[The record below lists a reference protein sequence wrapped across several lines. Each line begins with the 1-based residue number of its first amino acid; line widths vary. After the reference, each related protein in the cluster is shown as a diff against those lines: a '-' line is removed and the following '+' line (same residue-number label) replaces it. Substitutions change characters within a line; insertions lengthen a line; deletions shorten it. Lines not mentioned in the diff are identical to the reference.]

1 MSMNLQQRGS
11 SSSHVMSC
19 MTPPHSPE
27 SDPHLGSG
35 VTASPEAR
43 SQAVSVIR
51 HTSDADRAPL
61 RSPADPPSAPAAVL
75 QMLPV
80 TASSSPPPASLLF
93 VAKSSVVVILP
104 PKQTVTVPPVGL
116 KFTAIAPAPAR
127 DPSTVTPASGAV
139 PSRPRDHICTHPDCG
154 KTYFKSSHLK
164 AHLRTHT
171 GEKPFRC
178 CWDGCLRRFARS
190 DELSR
195 HRRSHTGEKR
205 FSCPVCH
212 SRFVRSDHLAKHTRR
227 HLTARRTPVW
237 QKEVYRL
244 NSISAV
250 CHLQP
255 LAPKTQ
261 S

>member
-11 SSSHVMSC
+11 SSSHMSC
-19 MTPPHSPE
+19 MTPPYSPE

-104 PKQTVTVPPVGL
+104 PKQTVTAPPVGL

-171 GEKPFRC
+171 VRSRSGAAGTAAYGGLPDLMNCPVTGAHTQERSVSPA
-178 CWDGCLRRFARS
+178 RFA
-190 DELSR
+190 
-195 HRRSHTGEKR
+195 
-205 FSCPVCH
+205 
-212 SRFVRSDHLAKHTRR
+212 
-227 HLTARRTPVW
+227 TAALCAAT
-237 QKEVYRL
+237 
-244 NSISAV
+244 
-250 CHLQP
+250 
-255 LAPKTQ
+255 T
-261 S
+261 